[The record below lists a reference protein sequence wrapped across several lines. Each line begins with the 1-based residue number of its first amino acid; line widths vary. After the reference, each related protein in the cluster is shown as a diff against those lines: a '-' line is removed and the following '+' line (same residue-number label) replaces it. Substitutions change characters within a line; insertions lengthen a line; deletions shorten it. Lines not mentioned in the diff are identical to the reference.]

1 MSKTV
6 FMFAGQGAQYTGMA
20 KDLYEQFP
28 IVRETFAEANQ
39 VIGYELEALIFSENP
54 KLNETQYTQPAIL
67 TVDVAIARLLIE
79 KGIRPEAALGLS
91 LGEYAALVI
100 GGAIEFQAAVALIA
114 KRGQYM
120 SEAAP
125 AGTGKMVA
133 VMNTPI
139 DTIETICEQASER
152 GIVAPANYNTP
163 QQIVIGG
170 EVSAV
175 DYAVELLKAAGSKR
189 LIELNVSGPFHT
201 ALLKPASEKLAKAL
215 TAVEFQA
222 LQLPVVSNTTAQL
235 FETNEI
241 SSLLTRQVMEPVRF
255 FESINTLIIKGFD
268 TFIEIGPGK
277 TLTGFM
283 KKIDNSQNTYR
294 VENIETLN
302 TLLDI
307 GEK

>member
-1 MSKTV
+1 MGKTV
-6 FMFAGQGAQYTGMA
+6 FMFAGQGAQYPDMA
-20 KDLYEQFP
+20 KDLYEHFP
-28 IVRETFAEANQ
+28 IIRETFAEANQ
-39 VIGYELEALIFSENP
+39 VLGYELEDLIFSENS

-67 TVDVAIARLLIE
+67 TVDVAIARLLIDQ
-79 KGIRPEAALGLS
+79 GIQPEAALGLS

-100 GGAIEFQAAVALIA
+100 AGAIDFQAAVALIA

-125 AGTGKMVA
+125 TGTGKMVA
-133 VMNTPI
+133 IMNTPI
-139 DTIETICEQASER
+139 ETIEAACAQASEK
-152 GIVAPANYNTP
+152 GIVSPANYNTP
-163 QQIVIGG
+163 QQVVIGG
-170 EVSAV
+170 EAQAV

-201 ALLKPASEKLAKAL
+201 ALLQPASEKLATAL
-215 TAVEFQA
+215 NLVEFKP
-222 LQLPVVSNTTAQL
+222 LQIPVVSNTTAQF
-235 FETNEI
+235 FELEDIPT
-241 SSLLTRQVMEPVRF
+241 LLTRQVMTPVRF

-283 KKIDNSQNTYR
+283 KKIDKSQTTYR